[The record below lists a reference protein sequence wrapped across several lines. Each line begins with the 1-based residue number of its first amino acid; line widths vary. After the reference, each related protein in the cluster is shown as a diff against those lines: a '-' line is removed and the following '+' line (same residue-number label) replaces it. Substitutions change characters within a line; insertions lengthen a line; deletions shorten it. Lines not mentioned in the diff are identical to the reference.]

1 MISGYVRLT
10 DSGLKVDVNASAP
23 SGTTHPGG
31 RSSAPVFV
39 IPPEL
44 YTLSGATGWPDE
56 PADGGTD
63 DRLVARV
70 GRMRYYAN
78 ASLPHRVQAAARL
91 PREPV
96 LVPQDAVSESR
107 PRGDRAVRRA
117 RFVSVEDQRRRRQ
130 MAGAAA
136 ATVLSAL
143 LLIVSV
149 ARFATASRE
158 ADHAGREYAEAL
170 DSLEQTNAVRAE
182 LANEQAIAESLALE
196 VPLPGTRVLAA
207 AVALAGPGDQIHQ
220 FQRRGTRFTLSG
232 RFASPQELA
241 SGLDRQSGLAGVTV
255 NTTRTESGTQST
267 ITGRLGE

>member
-1 MISGYVRLT
+1 MIWGYVRLT
-10 DSGLKVDVNASAP
+10 DSGLKVDVNEPAP
-23 SGTTHPGG
+23 SGTPHPGG
-31 RSSAPVFV
+31 RSPAPVFV

-44 YTLSGATGWPDE
+44 YTLSGTTGWPDE

-70 GRMRYYAN
+70 GRLRYYAN

-91 PREPV
+91 SRKPV
-96 LVPQDAVSESR
+96 LVPQDAVSENR
-107 PRGDRAVRRA
+107 QGDRAVRRA
-117 RFVSVEDQRRRRQ
+117 RFVSVEDKRRRRQ
-130 MAGAAA
+130 MADAAA

>member
-10 DSGLKVDVNASAP
+10 DSGLKVDVNEPAP
-23 SGTTHPGG
+23 SGTPHPGG
-31 RSSAPVFV
+31 RSPVFA

-70 GRMRYYAN
+70 GRLRYYAN
-78 ASLPHRVQAAARL
+78 ASLPHRVQAAAHL

-107 PRGDRAVRRA
+107 QGDRAIRRA

-130 MAGAAA
+130 AAGAAA

-143 LLIVSV
+143 LLIASV
-149 ARFATASRE
+149 TRFATASRE
-158 ADHAGREYAEAL
+158 ADHAGREHAEAL
-170 DSLEQTNAVRAE
+170 DSLEQANAVRAE
-182 LANEQAIAESLALE
+182 LANEQAVAESLALE

-207 AVALAGPGDQIHQ
+207 AVALARPGDQIHQ

-241 SGLDRQSGLAGVTV
+241 SGLDRRSGLAGVTV
-255 NTTRTESGTQST
+255 NTTRTEFGTQST